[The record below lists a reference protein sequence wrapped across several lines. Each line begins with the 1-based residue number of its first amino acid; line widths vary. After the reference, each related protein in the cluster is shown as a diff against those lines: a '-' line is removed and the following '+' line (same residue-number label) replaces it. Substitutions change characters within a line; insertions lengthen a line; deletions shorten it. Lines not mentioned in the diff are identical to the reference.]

1 MVVDDQDSDTNHET
15 PSPELRQEQGT
26 PIVCPS
32 SDDGTGTGTTP
43 RAPHPAVLLCS
54 ELRDGSPQP
63 HGRRRAVTATPAPGV
78 VPGCL
83 AP

>member
-15 PSPELRQEQGT
+15 PSPELRQEQGI

-32 SDDGTGTGTTP
+32 SDDGTGTGGRRGP
-43 RAPHPAVLLCS
+43 RPAVLF
-54 ELRDGSPQP
+54 
-63 HGRRRAVTATPAPGV
+63 PGV
-78 VPGCL
+78 EPGCF